1 MIWQT
6 WPSKEPTAHLYTGS
20 LWFACKQSFISGS
33 ASLKDTDYLLSHT
46 VIVGE
51 VLTAP
56 DLLRTPFLRRFG
68 PKIIRIGK
76 PQWQKDMIDT
86 RLAQYKNNPADVMD
100 WDTIAA
106 QFDKEDEA
114 I

>member
-1 MIWQT
+1 MSNINPQYTFDNSGNPVGVFLPIEDWNAISQ
-6 WPSKEPTAHLYTGS
+6 KLHL
-20 LWFACKQSFISGS
+20 
-33 ASLKDTDYLLSHT
+33 
-46 VIVGE
+46 
-51 VLTAP
+51 
-56 DLLRTPFLRRFG
+56 DL
-68 PKIIRIGK
+68 